1 MVYGFTPLPS
11 IQLSV
16 YLNMKIADLLLLE
29 LMEPLEHLELMEHL
43 ELIKLNH
50 KHK

>member
-1 MVYGFTPLPS
+1 M
-11 IQLSV
+11 
-16 YLNMKIADLLLLE
+16 E
-29 LMEPLEHLELMEHL
+29 LVGLIEHLELMEHL